1 MESLLHEY
9 LPQAPQ
15 HGLYRAPAIP
25 SDKLQAAIRDYAPD
39 VEPSDVIAL
48 YDATRLGSAKDGALF
63 FADRLVYQNND
74 LTPAQTIRYE
84 DIVRVNE
91 KRLFLGGRKVELDVN
106 EGRATTTHALD
117 FSGRADAAGYV
128 ARFLHEAMLASAR
141 AADLAPE
148 REPNA
153 TAPTATEDT
162 VRTAAGSDV
171 AAVERALDDL
181 RAAGSLADADYRRLL
196 AALRAE

>member
-25 SDKLQAAIRDYAPD
+25 TDKLQAAIRDYGRD
-39 VEPSDVIAL
+39 VEPSAVLAL

-63 FADRLVYQNND
+63 FADRLIYQNND
-74 LTPAQTIRYE
+74 LTPPQTIRYE

-128 ARFLHEAMLASAR
+128 TRFLHEAMLASAR
-141 AADLAPE
+141 SAMRAPKQEASAAGASL
-148 REPNA
+148 
-153 TAPTATEDT
+153 T
-162 VRTAAGSDV
+162 TAAGSDV
-171 AAVERALDDL
+171 ATVEQALDDL
-181 RAAGSLADADYRRLL
+181 RTAGALADADYRRLL
-196 AALRAE
+196 AALREA